1 MHIQTVLHFDKE
13 GREAEVIVSDG
24 ECELLCHAFP
34 IAAVEIGMPVSG
46 LSGFSCGNVVR
57 AENPH
62 CGVTKL
68 PPYFAYH
75 MTGILFSEYC
85 FPNKRESSAS
95 AVWKS
100 VWTRI
105 YRTICRMANTFPSTF
120 SALIWIIDLVN
131 RGANKKSER
140 ALI

>member
-1 MHIQTVLHFDKE
+1 MHIQTVLHFDKGDGE
-13 GREAEVIVSDG
+13 TEVIVSDG
-24 ECELLCHAFP
+24 EYELLCYAFP

-46 LSGFSCGNVVR
+46 PSGFSCGNEVR

-62 CGVTKL
+62 CGVTEL

-85 FPNKRESSAS
+85 FPNKRELSAS

-105 YRTICRMANTFPSTF
+105 YQTICRIANMFPSTF

-140 ALI
+140 SLI

>member
-1 MHIQTVLHFDKE
+1 MHIQTVLLFDKE
-13 GREAEVIVSDG
+13 DGETEVIVSDG
-24 ECELLCHAFP
+24 EYELLCHAFP

-46 LSGFSCGNVVR
+46 LSGFSCGDVVR

-62 CGVTKL
+62 YAVTKL

-100 VWTRI
+100 IWMHI
-105 YRTICRMANTFPSTF
+105 YRTIYRMVNMFPSTF

-131 RGANKKSER
+131 RGANKKANAR
-140 ALI
+140 